1 MQADAPPAQ
10 DRGSDCRLYLIT
22 PSVFELDG
30 FVPRFEDALAG
41 GPVGCVQLRMKE
53 ADDAA
58 VVAAMAELLPRC
70 REQGVPLVLN
80 DRAHLVDVTDA
91 DGLHVGAEDLPAV
104 AAREQIGPDRVLGV
118 SCYDSKH
125 AAIEA
130 AARADADYVAFG
142 AFFPTT
148 TKTPRARPSI
158 SLLEEWGAAT
168 VVPAVAIGGIT
179 PGNCS
184 TLAEAGAAFVAVVSA
199 VWDHPEGPG
208 AAVAAFTRAL
218 GTAANRQAGNQQ

>member
-125 AAIEA
+125 AAMEA

-158 SLLEEWGAAT
+158 SLLEEWGAVT
-168 VVPAVAIGGIT
+168 VVPAIAIGGIT
-179 PGNCS
+179 PGNCG

-199 VWDHPEGPG
+199 VWEHPEGPS

-218 GTAANRQAGNQQ
+218 GTAANRQAGDQQ

>member
-125 AAIEA
+125 AAMEA

-158 SLLEEWGAAT
+158 SLLEEWGAVT

-179 PGNCS
+179 PGNCG

-199 VWDHPEGPG
+199 VWDHPDGSG
-208 AAVAAFTRAL
+208 AGVAAFTRAL

>member
-1 MQADAPPAQ
+1 MQADLPPSEEH
-10 DRGSDCRLYLIT
+10 GSDCRLYLIT
-22 PSVFELDG
+22 PSVFDLDG
-30 FVPRFEDALAG
+30 FVRQFEDALAG

-58 VVAAMAELLPRC
+58 IVAAMAELLPRC
-70 REQGVPLVLN
+70 RARGVPLVLN
-80 DRAHLVDVTDA
+80 DRAHLVDETDA

-104 AAREQIGPDRVLGV
+104 AARERIGADRILGV

-148 TKTPRARPSI
+148 TKTPRARPGI
-158 SLLEEWGAAT
+158 SLLEEWDAVT

-179 PGNCS
+179 PDNCGA
-184 TLAEAGAAFVAVVSA
+184 LAEAGAAFVAVVSA

-208 AAVAAFTRAL
+208 AAVAAFSRAL
-218 GTAANRQAGNQQ
+218 GTTAGRQSGSQQ

>member
-1 MQADAPPAQ
+1 MPADRPSAGAH
-10 DRGSDCRLYLIT
+10 GSDCRLYLIT
-22 PSVFELDG
+22 PSVFELDR
-30 FVPRFEDALAG
+30 FVPRFEAALAG

-58 VVAAMAELLPRC
+58 VAAAMAALLPRC
-70 REQGVPLVLN
+70 RERGVPLVLN

-91 DGLHVGAEDLPAV
+91 DGLHVGAGDLPAV
-104 AAREQIGPDRVLGV
+104 AARERIGADRVLGV
-118 SCYDSKH
+118 SCYASKH
-125 AAIEA
+125 AAMEA

-148 TKTPRARPSI
+148 TKAPRARPRL
-158 SLLEEWGAAT
+158 SLLEEWDAAT

-179 PGNCS
+179 PDNCGP
-184 TLAEAGAAFVAVVSA
+184 LAAAGAAFVAVVSA

-208 AAVAAFTRAL
+208 AAVAAFSRAL
-218 GTAANRQAGNQQ
+218 GAAADRQAGGQR

>member
-1 MQADAPPAQ
+1 MQANAPPAQ

-22 PSVFELDG
+22 PSVFELDR
-30 FVPRFEDALAG
+30 FVPQFEDALAG

-158 SLLEEWGAAT
+158 SLLEEWGAVT

-179 PGNCS
+179 PDNCG

-208 AAVAAFTRAL
+208 AAVAAFSRAL
-218 GTAANRQAGNQQ
+218 GTAADRQAGNQQ